1 MHRRFSEEWIFS
13 FEREISVY
21 RYIRLKNSISELSW
35 REGQGLNYGLNWIK
49 GREGGREDRF
59 ESSIGLDASVR
70 REKETRENNLGQR
83 VDFYENW
90 WKGGGHCWI
99 IEKGDETSRVTCRGE
114 SRGVNNL
121 QIRGG
126 LPLHFRAHHFER
138 ANVWFA
144 KKIFIQGIVYRERR
158 IIYY

>member
-1 MHRRFSEEWIFS
+1 MNFLLRRGNRCIPIYPIKKQYL
-13 FEREISVY
+13 RV
-21 RYIRLKNSISELSW
+21 ELA
-35 REGQGLNYGLNWIK
+35 RRTGIELRIELNK
-49 GREGGREDRF
+49 RKGGREDRF

-114 SRGVNNL
+114 SRGVSNL
-121 QIRGG
+121 QIRSG

-144 KKIFIQGIVYRERR
+144 KKIFTQGIVYRERR